1 MNRRT
6 RTAVVAL
13 ALGAGATH
21 AGDVTLSGSVVAGG
35 GVSAGGGLTLHGAAG
50 QHEAG
55 TLGAGPLALGG
66 GFLPVLAGPEDDPCP
81 ADFNGDTVVN
91 TLDFLAFLNA
101 YTGGDPRADFN
112 GDTVVNTLDVLA
124 FLNAFVAGC

>member
-1 MNRRT
+1 MNRHT
-6 RTAVVAL
+6 HVLACAL
-13 ALGAGATH
+13 ACAAGTTH
-21 AGDVTLSGSVVAGG
+21 AGDGRLSGSVVAGG
-35 GVSAGGGLTLHGAAG
+35 GVSGGGGLVLHGAAG

-55 TLGAGPLALGG
+55 TLTAGTLALGG
-66 GFLPVLAGPEDDPCP
+66 GFLPVLPGPEDDPCP
-81 ADFNGDTVVN
+81 ADFNGDTTVN

-101 YTGGDPRADFN
+101 YTAGDPRADFN